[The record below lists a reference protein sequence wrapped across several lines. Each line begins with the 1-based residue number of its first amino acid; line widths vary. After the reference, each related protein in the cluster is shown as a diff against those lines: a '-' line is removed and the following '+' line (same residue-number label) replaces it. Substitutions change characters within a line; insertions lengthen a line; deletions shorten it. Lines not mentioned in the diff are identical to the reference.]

1 MEIKD
6 VMGEEIQILLDKEK
20 VEGRNIRDEN
30 EIEFRR
36 TGKIRY
42 HPTREEEE
50 LLQPYRNNIYEYN
63 FSNLLN
69 DVIFKKST

>member
-42 HPTREEEE
+42 YPTREEE
-50 LLQPYRNNIYEYN
+50 LLQPYRNEIYEYN
-63 FSNLLN
+63 FFNWVN